1 MFYHDLLQ
9 NLLKFTKSTEINLS
23 TTIQGCVLETAVSK
37 IIYDFYG

>member
-23 TTIQGCVLETAVSK
+23 TTIQGCVLETAVSN